1 MTDPLVAESC
11 HTTACRSGV
20 VRYMAPEQV
29 NPGLFGS
36 EARNPQK
43 AIDVHSFAMIAYEV
57 RLPYAMVNGDVMQ
70 PPTYRSSQES
80 NHSPES
86 PGRDPWPYV
95 SLMAP
100 GRLAQKLEPRSS
112 GYLIKYGTC

>member
-43 AIDVHSFAMIAYEV
+43 AIDVHSFAMTAYEV
-57 RLPYAMVNGDVMQ
+57 RLPYAIVNGDVM
-70 PPTYRSSQES
+70 PLPIGPHRNRTILRNHWGGTLGCTY
-80 NHSPES
+80 H
-86 PGRDPWPYV
+86 
-95 SLMAP
+95 
-100 GRLAQKLEPRSS
+100 
-112 GYLIKYGTC
+112 